1 MRRTELAPLVR
12 RPWPKAAHAVLVCLG
27 LGLGLCQAGT
37 QVLAGDTERSIRNE
51 TVIRHLSLVEPAEA
65 SPANVQPVKASLQPA
80 QAQHTDDAEDSEIWI
95 DSDQPTASSSYS
107 NDPVY
112 AGTPPREL
120 PRMNGDEGEVWIE
133 LADPPGEIAIAD
145 DSAVAGADQ
154 ITAAGNQPES
164 LPSPPQAPVYTRIIL
179 GQSEGSLVR
188 IKDGSESP
196 NCAVNP
202 TTHSDVAFH
211 EPPLPNPWGE
221 TLLLPQ
227 NPPCVAAKLRESLLL
242 NQTLST
248 AGSRPIYVRQGPKSS
263 LLYVKAELAPETS
276 GVAQRAPGLARTAP
290 NVAKTAR
297 RQTAPSVAQTTRG
310 VAQTAQS
317 LVGNATRS
325 GYDLQPEVILTSN
338 EAEQQVRDTDLRS
351 QDTSRPRLASADS
364 SGNKS
369 SDSALDQSVRDQKE
383 FASPATAP
391 QDRPQQAALQST
403 VGVTDTVYREVPD
416 HQSSQQRTVPDVQ
429 PVIKSVTSQNIGGS
443 SQTVKPAQDS
453 SSSGDSLSGQASS
466 RSGGAGQVATEV
478 RTALAEAEGQTAV
491 QPLPPLAPLQSQEA
505 TQPATTPTQEPPGYA
520 EAASEELEEPV
531 VAEVQ
536 GSPFEIIEESG
547 ELTVIV
553 RRSKLLRTK
562 TDVYRTAVVDS
573 NICEVVQFTP
583 REISILGKS
592 QGATHVTFWFQDQR
606 YHPITYLVRVIPDPE
621 VEKQQSERYELLESH
636 LAKLFPES
644 KVDLV
649 VVGDKLVV
657 RGQARDA
664 AEAAQIMGIIRGE
677 LVRAR
682 GIAEGQAA
690 DPIGRE
696 AAGQALPAIQVV
708 NMLRIPGPQQVAL
721 KVKIAELNRTAARNF
736 GVDTQ
741 LNFDQGKFLI
751 QSLLNLTSGGT
762 ASIIGNFDGGDLQFG
777 LHYLEEHGVVR
788 MLSEPTLI
796 TLSGRAATFIA
807 GGEFAV
813 PTTVGVNGVG
823 AVTTDF
829 RAYGAIITF
838 LPTVLDKD
846 MIRLEV
852 APEFSQIDRKNTVNG
867 TPGLRT
873 RAVTTTVE
881 MREGQT
887 LAIAGLLDDSM
898 TGNNQGDLPI
908 VNQIF
913 GRRSLSR
920 NETELIILVTP
931 ELVHPMEPEEVP
943 PLPGFDVTEPTNHEF
958 YLKGHLEGRPTLE
971 YDSTTWPRLRRRYN
985 AGGPATISGPFGH
998 GQ

>member
-12 RPWPKAAHAVLVCLG
+12 RPWTITAHAVLACLSLG
-27 LGLGLCQAGT
+27 LALCQAGT
-37 QVLAGDTERSIRNE
+37 QVLAGDTEHSIRNG
-51 TVIRHLSLVEPAEA
+51 TVIRHLSLVEAAEA
-65 SPANVQPVKASLQPA
+65 SPANVQPGQASLQSA
-80 QAQHTDDAEDSEIWI
+80 QAQHAADAENSEIWI
-95 DSDQPTASSSYS
+95 DSDQPTAGSYYT
-107 NDPVY
+107 DY
-112 AGTPPREL
+112 LAYGGTPPREL
-120 PRMNGDEGEVWIE
+120 PRMSGDEGEVWIE
-133 LADPPGEIAIAD
+133 LVDSPGEIAVAD

-179 GQSEGSLVR
+179 GQSEGALVR

-196 NCAVNP
+196 TYAVNP
-202 TTHSDVAFH
+202 PTHSDVAFH
-211 EPPLPNPWGE
+211 EPPLPNPWRE
-221 TLLLPQ
+221 TLLVPQ
-227 NPPCVAAKLRESLLL
+227 NPPSVVAKVRESLLL
-242 NQTLST
+242 NQTFSA
-248 AGSRPIYVRQGPKSS
+248 AGSGPLYVRQAPKSS
-263 LLYVKAELAPETS
+263 LLNVKAELAPETPR
-276 GVAQRAPGLARTAP
+276 VAQMA
-290 NVAKTAR
+290 
-297 RQTAPSVAQTTRG
+297 RG
-310 VAQTAQS
+310 VAQTAQP
-317 LVGNATRS
+317 LVGNAARS
-325 GYDLQPEVILTSN
+325 DSDSQPEVILTSN
-338 EAEQQVRDTDLRS
+338 ETEQQPREADLRS
-351 QDTSRPRLASADS
+351 QVTSRPSLPSADS
-364 SGNKS
+364 SRDR
-369 SDSALDQSVRDQKE
+369 SDASARTQKE
-383 FASPATAP
+383 FGPPVTPP
-391 QDRPQQAALQST
+391 QDRPQQAVSQPRVVRA
-403 VGVTDTVYREVPD
+403 DTVYPEVSGQ
-416 HQSSQQRTVPDVQ
+416 QSSQQPTVVEVQ
-429 PVIKSVTSQNIGGS
+429 PVIKSVAPQNMGGS
-443 SQTVKPAQDS
+443 SRTVKPGQDS
-453 SSSGDSLSGQASS
+453 SPSTTRLP
-466 RSGGAGQVATEV
+466 GQVSPRTGELSQVSTDAG
-478 RTALAEAEGQTAV
+478 TALGEAEGQTAV
-491 QPLPPLAPLQSQEA
+491 QPLPPLATLQAQEQEK
-505 TQPATTPTQEPPGYA
+505 TQPATVPAQEPPGYG
-520 EAASEELEEPV
+520 EAVSEEPV
-531 VAEVQ
+531 LAEVQ
-536 GSPFEIIEESG
+536 ASPFEIIEESG

-606 YHPITYLVRVIPDPE
+606 YRPITYLVRVIPDPE

-762 ASIIGNFDGGDLQFG
+762 ASIIGNFDGGDLKFG

-796 TLSGRAATFIA
+796 TLSGRPATFIA

-846 MIRLEV
+846 LIRLEV

-998 GQ
+998 GE